1 MSDPKTLL
9 AMAGADPSPAKLSD
23 STLLLIDCQ
32 EEYRSGFLPLPDVEP
47 ALIECA
53 ALLARARTMGR
64 PIVHV
69 RHVGK
74 PGGAF
79 DITGTGGQIMSEV
92 APQGEEPV
100 VDKGLPNSF
109 AKTTLQDVLTGQDAK
124 SLIIMGFMTHMC
136 VSSTARVALDLGY
149 RTTVVAK
156 ACATRDLPKPGGG
169 VLSAADLH
177 IAALTGLSDR
187 FSIIAADAATI
198 PD

>member
-1 MSDPKTLL
+1 MSTPKTLL
-9 AMAGADPSPAKLSD
+9 AMAGADLTPATLSA

-32 EEYRSGFLPLPDVEP
+32 EEYRAGLLPLPGVKA
-47 ALIECA
+47 ALSDCKV
-53 ALLARARTMGR
+53 LLARARDLSR
-64 PIVHV
+64 PVVHV

-79 DITGTGGQIMSEV
+79 DITGTGGQIMPEV
-92 APQGEEPV
+92 APQHNEPV

-109 AKTTLQDVLTGQDAK
+109 ANTNLQEVLTAHGAA
-124 SLIIMGFMTHMC
+124 SLIIVGFMTHMC

-149 RTTVVAK
+149 RTTVVAS

-169 VLSAADLH
+169 TLSAANLH

-187 FSIIAADAATI
+187 FSIIAPNAASI
-198 PD
+198 SD

>member
-1 MSDPKTLL
+1 MSAPKTLL
-9 AMAGADPSPAKLSD
+9 AMSGADLTPATLST

-32 EEYRSGFLPLPDVEP
+32 AEYRSGFLPLPDVD
-47 ALIECA
+47 A
-53 ALLARARTMGR
+53 ALAQCQTLLNRARGLQR

-79 DITGTGGQIMSEV
+79 DITGTGGQIMTEV
-92 APQGEEPV
+92 APQDGEPV

-109 AKTTLQDVLTGQDAK
+109 AKTRLHDVLTAQGAT
-124 SLIIMGFMTHMC
+124 SLIIVGFMTHMC

-149 RTTVVAK
+149 RTTVVDQ

-169 VLSAADLH
+169 ILSAADLH

-187 FSIIAADAATI
+187 FSIIAPDAASIT
-198 PD
+198 D